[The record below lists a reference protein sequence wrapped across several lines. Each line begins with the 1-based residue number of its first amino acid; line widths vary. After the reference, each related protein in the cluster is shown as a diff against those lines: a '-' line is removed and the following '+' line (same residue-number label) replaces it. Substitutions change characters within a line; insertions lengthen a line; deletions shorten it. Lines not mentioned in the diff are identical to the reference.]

1 MKNEYF
7 QENKEKSIEYT
18 REMILSDAPNE
29 IIEIKTKTKGKWP
42 QFEAKKYIRNTKTTT
57 LFDDENTKL
66 EIIFIYEGNEIKIR
80 AWILSKSQR

>member
-29 IIEIKTKTKGKWP
+29 IIERKSKTKGNDLNLKRKN
-42 QFEAKKYIRNTKTTT
+42 A
-57 LFDDENTKL
+57 
-66 EIIFIYEGNEIKIR
+66 
-80 AWILSKSQR
+80 